1 MAAMPGKHAYTFG
14 DVLAVTGATRSQLI
28 HWTTTKLITARV
40 RDVQGSGHHRVFS
53 LRDLVDV
60 AVAVA
65 LARYGISVKR
75 MGLIVRGLGRHW
87 RPTTRAA
94 DTLLFIT
101 GDPAD
106 PSAFWF
112 GSRREFTAE
121 LAARGLLTVFTGVLI
136 DLGQIVAALEQA
148 TEDHLTSRKASGR
161 PA

>member
-1 MAAMPGKHAYTFG
+1 MPAMSGKRVYAFG

-65 LARYGISVKR
+65 LAQYGISVKR

-94 DTLLFIT
+94 DTLLFIA

-121 LAARGLLTVFTGVLI
+121 LHDPVLLTSCTGVLV

-148 TEDHLTSRKASGR
+148 TGDTLTRRTVAGR